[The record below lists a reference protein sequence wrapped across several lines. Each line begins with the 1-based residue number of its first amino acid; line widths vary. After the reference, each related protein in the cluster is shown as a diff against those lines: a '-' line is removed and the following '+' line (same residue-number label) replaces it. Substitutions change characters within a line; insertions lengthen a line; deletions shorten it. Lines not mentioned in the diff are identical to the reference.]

1 MSPAGPQQC
10 HDLSVVAGGGSPLL
24 ACPQDPITLDD
35 LIVMTKVMTNHGAS
49 IQDMNIIRKNVE
61 RLKGGKLVET
71 AHPAKVGDWN

>member
-1 MSPAGPQQC
+1 
-10 HDLSVVAGGGSPLL
+10 
-24 ACPQDPITLDD
+24 
-35 LIVMTKVMTNHGAS
+35 MTKVMTNHGAS